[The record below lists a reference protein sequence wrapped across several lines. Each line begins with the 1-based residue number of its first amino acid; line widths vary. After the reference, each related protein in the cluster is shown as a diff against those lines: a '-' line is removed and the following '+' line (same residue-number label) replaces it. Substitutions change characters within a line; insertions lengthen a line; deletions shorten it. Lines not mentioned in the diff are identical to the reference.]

1 MEPSSRSERPLPK
14 LDAFGEDFAAF
25 HARFASLFVR
35 SEPRE
40 KAVQYVRTL
49 MGPVERRNGWQMA
62 EAMGDRGPDAVQ
74 RLLYHATWSA
84 RAACDRLMEFTVE
97 QFGDP
102 EAIGVIDDTGFVK
115 KGTASV
121 GVQRQY
127 SGTAG
132 KVENCQIGVFL
143 GYASERG
150 QVLLDRAL
158 YLPASWCEDAAR
170 RERAHVP
177 KAVRFHTKPQ
187 LALRMLRRAWRRDVP
202 MTWVTAD
209 EAYGDDGSF
218 RAALD
223 EAEQLYV
230 LCVSSTTK
238 AWATPLEA
246 VAAPGSERPRMGRP
260 RTRYWLLPGAPQ
272 PQTVKAITASW
283 PATQWHRLAL
293 QQGEKGPIE
302 YDWACVRVTE
312 RRKQRPAR
320 ESWLLARRSISDPSE
335 VAYYLSNAGAATTLE
350 TLARVASRR
359 YTIEQCFEEAK
370 DDVGLDQYE
379 VRTWP
384 SWHRHVTLTMMALA
398 WLASVRAK
406 LRDPSS
412 TLAQAVAEETAR
424 QGPGKKAA

>member
-1 MEPSSRSERPLPK
+1 MSTSSPAERPLPK
-14 LDAFGEDFAAF
+14 LDAFGEDFTAF
-25 HARFASLFVR
+25 HARFASLFAR
-35 SEPRE
+35 SEPRR

-62 EAMGDRGPDAVQ
+62 EAMGDRRPDAVQ
-74 RLLYHATWSA
+74 RLLCHATWSA
-84 RAACDRLMEFTVE
+84 RDARDRLMDFSVE

-102 EAIGVIDDTGFVK
+102 EGIGILDDTGFIK
-115 KGTASV
+115 KGSASV

-132 KVENCQIGVFL
+132 KIENCQIGVFL
-143 GYASERG
+143 GYDSERG

-158 YLPASWCEDAAR
+158 YLPTSWCEDAAR
-170 RERAHVP
+170 RKAAHVP
-177 KAVRFHTKPQ
+177 KGVRFHTKPE
-187 LALRMLRRAWRRDVP
+187 LGLRMLRRAWRRGVP
-202 MTWVTAD
+202 MAWITAD
-209 EAYGDDGSF
+209 EAYGDDGAF

-223 EAEQLYV
+223 KAERRYV
-230 LCVSSTTK
+230 LCVSSSTK
-238 AWATPLEA
+238 AWATVLNA
-246 VAAPGSERPRMGRP
+246 VAAAEADRPRMGRP
-260 RTRYWLLPGAPQ
+260 RTRFWLLPGVARPQ
-272 PQTVKAITASW
+272 SVKTIVASW

-302 YDWACVRVTE
+302 YDWACARVTE
-312 RRKQRPAR
+312 RRKRRPAR
-320 ESWLLARRSISDPSE
+320 ESWLLARRSIKNTAE

-398 WLASVRAK
+398 WLASIRAK

-412 TLAQAVAEETAR
+412 TLSCALEEQPAQLV
-424 QGPGKKAA
+424 PGKKAA